1 MLTYILITPARNEAD
16 LIRVTLESMVRQVA
30 KPLRWVIVSD
40 GSTDGTDEIVREYA
54 AHYPWIELLR
64 DARPFRAPLRGQ
76 SASVRGRLRQ
86 RQRPLLRRHRL
97 VGRRH
102 LLRRRS
108 ISHSCSPGWRRTLA
122 SDLSGRRSRT
132 SRTYDYRFVSIEHVS
147 GACQLFRRE
156 CFEDIGGYVPMKL
169 GGIDHVAVI
178 TARMRGW
185 KTRTFPEKH
194 CLHHRK
200 MGSALHGRIRAVYR
214 IGVLDYALGG
224 HPLWEV
230 FRAAYQATQRP
241 RIVRG
246 VVLYAG
252 YLSAAARRLERPVS
266 RNSSPSGGGNRCGAS
281 APSPSIGSRPLA
293 VTRLSVRPRVLK
305 KIARSTGLR
314 RGLEGRCSDH
324 HQRGRLRPLPGRDRR
339 HPRVLRT
346 RASHLSE
353 RDGVHEGLRSR
364 RDTRAQGRPRRG
376 SSLEPERA
384 PHRSRCAAPVARRP
398 RTGRQVPGGAQ
409 VRAPSLQPLSEEAV
423 RLGVPSARSTS
434 SPGFTPERPRT

>member
-1 MLTYILITPARNEAD
+1 MLTYVLITPARNEAD

-30 KPLRWVIVSD
+30 TPLRWVIVSD

-64 DARPFRAPLRGQ
+64 MPDRSERHFAGKVRAFAAGYESVKGLSYDAIGSLDADISFDPQYFAFLLAGLEENPRLGLVGTPFRDE
-76 SASVRGRLRQ
+76 S
-86 RQRPLLRRHRL
+86 
-97 VGRRH
+97 
-102 LLRRRS
+102 
-108 ISHSCSPGWRRTLA
+108 
-122 SDLSGRRSRT
+122 
-132 SRTYDYRFVSIEHVS
+132 TYDYRFVSIEHVS

-200 MGSALHGRIRAVYR
+200 MGSALHGGIRAIYR

-266 RNSSPSGGGNRCGAS
+266 PELVAFRRGEQMRRLRAFALDRIPAARRHSTFRS
-281 APSPSIGSRPLA
+281 A
-293 VTRLSVRPRVLK
+293 
-305 KIARSTGLR
+305 ARSE
-314 RGLEGRCSDH
+314 EGRAID
-324 HQRGRLRPLPGRDRR
+324 GI
-339 HPRVLRT
+339 
-346 RASHLSE
+346 AS
-353 RDGVHEGLRSR
+353 RSR
-364 RDTRAQGRPRRG
+364 G
-376 SSLEPERA
+376 
-384 PHRSRCAAPVARRP
+384 PV
-398 RTGRQVPGGAQ
+398 Q
-409 VRAPSLQPLSEEAV
+409 
-423 RLGVPSARSTS
+423 
-434 SPGFTPERPRT
+434 

>member
-40 GSTDGTDEIVREYA
+40 GSTDGTDAIVREYA

-64 DARPFRAPLRGQ
+64 MPDRSERHFSGKVRAFAAGYDSVKGLSCDAIGSLDADISFDPQYFAFLLARLEENPRLGLVGTPFRDE
-76 SASVRGRLRQ
+76 S
-86 RQRPLLRRHRL
+86 
-97 VGRRH
+97 
-102 LLRRRS
+102 
-108 ISHSCSPGWRRTLA
+108 
-122 SDLSGRRSRT
+122 
-132 SRTYDYRFVSIEHVS
+132 TYDYRFVSIEHVS

-178 TARMRGW
+178 SARMRGW

-194 CLHHRK
+194 CFHHRK
-200 MGSALHGRIRAVYR
+200 MGSALHGRIRAIYR

-230 FRAAYQATQRP
+230 FRAAYQATQPP

-266 RNSSPSGGGNRCGAS
+266 PELVAF
-281 APSPSIGSRPLA
+281 
-293 VTRLSVRPRVLK
+293 
-305 KIARSTGLR
+305 R
-314 RGLEGRCSDH
+314 REEQMR
-324 HQRGRLRPLPGRDRR
+324 RLRAFALDRIPAARR
-339 HPRVLRT
+339 HSTFPSAARPEGGRT
-346 RASHLSE
+346 I
-353 RDGVHEGLRSR
+353 DGIRSR
-364 RDTRAQGRPRRG
+364 SRG
-376 SSLEPERA
+376 
-384 PHRSRCAAPVARRP
+384 PV
-398 RTGRQVPGGAQ
+398 Q
-409 VRAPSLQPLSEEAV
+409 
-423 RLGVPSARSTS
+423 
-434 SPGFTPERPRT
+434 